1 VKQVASPVLSP
12 YFLGE
17 FRMIELDNG
26 PIALSLVISLAFLLP
41 FFYSFFIDRNEKK

>member
-1 VKQVASPVLSP
+1 VQQVASPVFPP

-26 PIALSLVISLAFLLP
+26 PVALSLVISLAFLAP
-41 FFYSFFIDRNEKK
+41 IFYSFFVDRNEKK